1 MLPATVRLSRAQ
13 CSELLENPKLL
24 VVFNR
29 LGTLKYV
36 SNLKNKAFSVITG
49 SKAQKKAVLRNKLRR
64 QIYSLFEKYYK
75 NEPKKPIIGMLYV
88 SKGVYELPFSELSL
102 IFNDLLEKTQK

>member
-1 MLPATVRLSRAQ
+1 MLPATARLTRAQ

-36 SNLKNKAFSVITG
+36 PTLENKAFSVITG

-64 QIYSLFEKYYK
+64 RLYSLFSTYYK
-75 NEPKKPIIGMLYV
+75 TNPKKPIIGMLYA
-88 SKGVYELPFSELSL
+88 SKASYELSFSELSL
-102 IFNDLLEKTQK
+102 IFNDLLAKTQK